1 MCSIIKSEE
10 NGIEFY
16 TIAATGES
24 GMSQTGLA
32 ILCGVARQTLQSM
45 LKTLAEKAPA
55 EILKPWVGKPL
66 TLAERGILEGKSVGK
81 LNIYAADFCAAVIQ
95 HYAFAGNKTA
105 QVSLTK
111 FATIGINL
119 WIQGITRWDSTPLDL
134 QNVIVTAQKFL
145 GEYLDRQ
152 EAIESKV
159 TNLEELVHQHDGEVV
174 GVAAPLEHRIF
185 HPDGTYFSIRGYASK
200 VKRKLSKK
208 EASDLGHA
216 ATKMSRQQGV
226 TRSTNLKIRVMGQLT
241 STTNQSYHKFSLV
254 HHPQNN

>member
-1 MCSIIKSEE
+1 MSSIIKSEE

-24 GMSQTGLA
+24 GMSQSGLA

-45 LKTLAEKAPA
+45 LKTLAEKAPS
-55 EILKPWVGKPL
+55 ETLKPWLGKSL
-66 TLAERGILEGKSVGK
+66 TLAESGIIDRKPVGK

-134 QNVIVTAQKFL
+134 QNVIATAQKFL
-145 GEYLDRQ
+145 GEYLDCQ
-152 EAIESKV
+152 EDLESKV
-159 TNLEELVHQHDGEVV
+159 TNLEELVHQHDGEVD
-174 GVAAPLEHRIF
+174 RIF
-185 HPDGTYFSIRGYASK
+185 HPDGTYFSIRGYANK
-200 VKRKLSKK
+200 LKRKLSKK
-208 EASDLGHA
+208 EASGLGRA
-216 ATKMSRQQGV
+216 ATKISQQLEISIDKLEDPRYGAV
-226 TRSTNLKIRVMGQLT
+226 NV
-241 STTNQSYHKFSLV
+241 YHESVLAQVFNSL
-254 HHPQNN
+254 PPSK